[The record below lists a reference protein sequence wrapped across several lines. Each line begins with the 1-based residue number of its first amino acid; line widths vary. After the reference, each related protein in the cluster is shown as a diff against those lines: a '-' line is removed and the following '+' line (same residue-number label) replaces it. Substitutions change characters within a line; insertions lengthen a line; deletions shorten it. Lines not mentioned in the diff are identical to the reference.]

1 VTTDLA
7 PDTRLSAHH
16 AESSCPPLAARGDR
30 PAAATPF
37 RRPGGWQNRVVPT
50 RFRLLLACPLLVL
63 AGCGNS
69 RTPVPDISRPAP
81 PQGFRTLTLSH
92 AGVSLATPANWT
104 ITGQSAPLV
113 VTFNSGPAVVALW
126 RFARSGPPPTTAA
139 ALSRARRALI
149 TAVRGRD
156 RAVSVIGSADAR
168 VPGAGTITLQV
179 RERIDGR
186 LRRVM
191 STHVYVRGAELVL
204 DEYAPPA
211 QYAAV
216 ARSVFAPVLRS
227 LALLPAGR

>member
-1 VTTDLA
+1 
-7 PDTRLSAHH
+7 
-16 AESSCPPLAARGDR
+16 
-30 PAAATPF
+30 
-37 RRPGGWQNRVVPT
+37 VPT

-126 RFARSGPPPTTAA
+126 RFARPGPPPATAG
-139 ALSRARRALI
+139 ALSRARRSLI
-149 TAVRGRD
+149 SAVRARD
-156 RAVSVIGSADAR
+156 RAASVVGSAETR
-168 VPGAGTITLQV
+168 VAGAGAIALQV
-179 RERIDGR
+179 RERIGGR
-186 LRRVM
+186 LRRVL
-191 STHVYVRGAELVL
+191 STHVYIRGAELVL
-204 DEYAPPA
+204 DEYAPPS

-216 ARSVFAPVLRS
+216 ARGVFAPVLQS

>member
-1 VTTDLA
+1 V
-7 PDTRLSAHH
+7 PRL
-16 AESSCPPLAARGDR
+16 L
-30 PAAATPF
+30 
-37 RRPGGWQNRVVPT
+37 
-50 RFRLLLACPLLVL
+50 RLLLACPLLAL

-92 AGVSLATPANWT
+92 AGVSLATPANW
-104 ITGQSAPLV
+104 IVTGQSAPLV
-113 VTFNSGPAVVALW
+113 VTLNSGPAVVALW

-139 ALSRARRALI
+139 ALGRARRSLI

-156 RAVSVIGSADAR
+156 RAVSVVGSAETR
-168 VPGAGTITLQV
+168 VAGAGAVALQV
-179 RERIDGR
+179 RERIDGH
-186 LRRVM
+186 LRRVL
-191 STHVYVRGAELVL
+191 STHVYIPGAELVL
-204 DEYAPPA
+204 DEYAPPP